1 MFVWL
6 GSISSSLQL
15 FKFELPAS
23 YSNAADDDDDDVDV
37 DVHADVVVPGR
48 PSASEMIFAAALAKL
63 GNVDKIQIPAG
74 SLASSVQHLHNQ
86 VTK

>member
-23 YSNAADDDDDDVDV
+23 YNDDDDDDDDVDV
-37 DVHADVVVPGR
+37 HAAVVVPGR

>member
-23 YSNAADDDDDDVDV
+23 YNDDDVK
-37 DVHADVVVPGR
+37 VHTAVVVPGR